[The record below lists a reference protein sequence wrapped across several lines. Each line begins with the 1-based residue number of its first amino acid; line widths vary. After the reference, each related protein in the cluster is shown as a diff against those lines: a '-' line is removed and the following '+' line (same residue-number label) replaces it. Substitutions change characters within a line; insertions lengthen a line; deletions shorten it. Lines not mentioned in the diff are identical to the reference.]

1 MNRQSPLVGKRIVVT
16 RARHQ
21 AGPLEVL
28 IREFRAI
35 PVSYP
40 CIAIMP
46 PADPSALERH
56 LRNLR
61 QFDWL
66 ALSSSNAA
74 KAVAD
79 RARNIGM
86 CSALT
91 DMRIA
96 ALGPATN
103 TELRQHIGRGADFI
117 PTSYSAESLARELP
131 LDKPCRILLPQSDLA
146 DSRAEEILE
155 SRGADVT
162 AVVAYRTIVGSG
174 GADLPAMI
182 GENQIDALTFASPSA
197 VRFFRQ
203 RCTAP
208 QAFNLP
214 ALCLGPS
221 TAIAARAQG
230 FQEVITPPLFS
241 LRAMLI
247 AFSEY
252 CAA

>member
-21 AGPLEVL
+21 AGPLEAL
-28 IREFRAI
+28 IREFGAS

-40 CIAIMP
+40 CIAIIP
-46 PADPSALERH
+46 PADPSALDCH

-74 KAVAD
+74 RAVAD
-79 RARNIGM
+79 RARNIERY
-86 CSALT
+86 SSLT

-103 TELRQHIGRGADFI
+103 TELRRHIGRGADFI
-117 PTSYSAESLARELP
+117 PTGYSAESLARELP

-146 DSRAEEILE
+146 DSRAEEILK

-162 AVVAYRTIVGSG
+162 AVEAYRTIVGRG

-203 RCTAP
+203 RCSAP
-208 QAFNLP
+208 QSFNLP

-221 TAIAARAQG
+221 TAFAARAQG

-241 LRAMLI
+241 LRAMII

-252 CAA
+252 CAS